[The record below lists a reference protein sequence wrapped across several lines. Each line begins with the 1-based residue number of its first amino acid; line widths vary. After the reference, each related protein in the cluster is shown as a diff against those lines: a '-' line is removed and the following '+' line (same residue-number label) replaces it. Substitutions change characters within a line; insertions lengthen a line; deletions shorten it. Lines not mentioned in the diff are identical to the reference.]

1 MAVIYGKKLVQ
12 LLSIKSETIKHPYEQ
27 MHILCS
33 CMSGSI
39 CTESLRYWWREKCG
53 QRCEIHWYRTM
64 VLWFK
69 KSLFWGMPKSVYADT
84 AASLITA
91 LCPEPHLL
99 PLCAAQPFRT
109 SASGSASFSL
119 GNTLCSVF
127 LLYGGRGTELKS
139 AVFPL
144 QLALLLSLPT
154 RMPEWSS
161 FAESMC
167 FNLNTN
173 SNTKPRNTGK

>member
-12 LLSIKSETIKHPYEQ
+12 LVRIKSETVKHLYEQ
-27 MHILCS
+27 MHILSS
-33 CMSGSI
+33 CMSGST

-53 QRCEIHWYRTM
+53 QRCEIRWYHTM
-64 VLWFK
+64 VLWFQ
-69 KSLFWGMPKSVYADT
+69 KSVFWGMPKSVYADT

-91 LCPEPHLL
+91 LCPEHRVL
-99 PLCAAQPFRT
+99 PLCAAQPWDT

-127 LLYGGRGTELKS
+127 LLYGGRELNWNPL
-139 AVFPL
+139 FPL

-167 FNLNTN
+167 FNLKAVTQNQG
-173 SNTKPRNTGK
+173 SIGR